1 MANSL
6 QDQLLKAGLVSRN
19 QLQDSRQQAK
29 RKRKRSG
36 GKPAPEPVVSAAD
49 KRRIEQQK
57 KDKRLNA
64 EREKQRKN
72 QELRLRIRELVLS
85 SSLNVATAELCYNLV
100 RDGRIR
106 RVYVTE
112 QQRQQL
118 SNGQLAVT
126 IAKGRNHIVALDV
139 VEKIRALMPG
149 YFVYLSTEVATVEE
163 TEGDYAQ
170 FKIPDDLMW

>member
-118 SNGQLAVT
+118 EQRAIGGDDRQGSQPYCCSGCGRKNSRPDAWLLCLPEYRSGNG
-126 IAKGRNHIVALDV
+126 RRD
-139 VEKIRALMPG
+139 
-149 YFVYLSTEVATVEE
+149 
-163 TEGDYAQ
+163 
-170 FKIPDDLMW
+170 